1 MLARLF
7 LMTGGLLLGGAC
19 QVESNNTLD
28 ESNRLFDVLSA
39 EEVPADLLSSGL
51 KDYRAE
57 SKDALVTRAA
67 QTFAP
72 DPPGRL
78 LERLP
83 HVLSET
89 NKSEMSDAF
98 VANLRSPD
106 PAARKASLLGLEK
119 LGHAALADFA
129 LLSLR
134 DDTDEVVHAACQIL
148 LPGAKQD
155 ARIWTIL
162 EGVYAARRDNERFS
176 ASVSLLKASG
186 VEHVE
191 TGGQ

>member
-1 MLARLF
+1 MLARLV
-7 LMTGGLLLGGAC
+7 LITGGLLLGGTC
-19 QVESNNTLD
+19 QVEPNNTMD

-39 EEVPADLLSSGL
+39 EEMPADLLSSGL
-51 KDYRAE
+51 KDYGAE

-67 QTFAP
+67 LTFAP

-83 HVLSET
+83 HIISEA
-89 NKSEMSDAF
+89 NKSDMSRAF

-106 PAARKASLLGLEK
+106 PAARKASILGLEK
-119 LGHAALADFA
+119 LGHAALVDFA

-134 DDTDEVVHAACQIL
+134 DDMDEVVHAACQIL

-155 ARIWTIL
+155 ARIWKIL
-162 EGVYAARRDNERFS
+162 EGVYAARRDNERFG
-176 ASVSLLKASG
+176 ASVNLLKANG
-186 VEHVE
+186 VEINE
-191 TGGQ
+191 TGG